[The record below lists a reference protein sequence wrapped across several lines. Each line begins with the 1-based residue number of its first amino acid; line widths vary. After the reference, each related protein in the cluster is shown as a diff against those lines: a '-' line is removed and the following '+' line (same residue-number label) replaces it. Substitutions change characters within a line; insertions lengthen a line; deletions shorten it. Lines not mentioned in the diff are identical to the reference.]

1 MVAAD
6 WYCEELLMLLKS
18 GVAFSKE
25 EYWCWACDLEEDF
38 KSGSGSWLG
47 DMLDL
52 VEEDGDDKSD
62 ELLLLLL
69 VCPVLFEPELTDMFF
84 GEFWCVKIVSEIQN
98 LKLL

>member
-1 MVAAD
+1 
-6 WYCEELLMLLKS
+6 
-18 GVAFSKE
+18 
-25 EYWCWACDLEEDF
+25 LEEDF

-84 GEFWCVKIVSEIQN
+84 GEF
-98 LKLL
+98 